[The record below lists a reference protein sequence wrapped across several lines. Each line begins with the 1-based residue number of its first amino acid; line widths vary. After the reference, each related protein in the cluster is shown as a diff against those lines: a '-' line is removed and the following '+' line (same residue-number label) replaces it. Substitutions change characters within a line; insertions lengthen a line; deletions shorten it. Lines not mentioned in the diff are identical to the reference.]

1 MFRSGRTSLVKDLN
15 QQHVLNLV
23 RMHPGIAASEI
34 HRATKLQ
41 MSTISYT
48 LRELKTQGLIQHI
61 GYGDSTVQGGKPPVL
76 WDLSPAY
83 GYVIGIEL
91 MPKEMRLVLLDFS
104 TKIRF
109 QNIYSLN
116 LLGQANRMEEEVR
129 RIIKQVLTG
138 QRISPDKVLGVGLG
152 IPGLIDARKGI
163 IRYSHTFGL
172 KDVPFGEM
180 VQRHFSFPVAIGN
193 DANAGA
199 LGIKWLSRTEH
210 LVPNILYVTI
220 NQNFRG
226 MGTGLIINHELYEG
240 AHGFAGEI
248 TAFLLPAQRQRIVAQ
263 AQEKYGKNAGIIKR
277 LAAQEPGN
285 IPVVE
290 VVEEATQ
297 GDEAAKHILRQIAKV
312 IGMKLSQLVDIL
324 DPHIV
329 VIGGDICG
337 AEKFIAKIIRERV
350 HHTGITEFNRK
361 LTVQFSAFGIY
372 SVAMGSTALILQRI
386 FRQQ

>member
-1 MFRSGRTSLVKDLN
+1 MFKSGRTSLVKDLN

-48 LRELKTQGLIQHI
+48 LRELKTQGLIQDI

-76 WDLSPAY
+76 W
-83 GYVIGIEL
+83 V
-91 MPKEMRLVLLDFS
+91 LDFS

-109 QNIYSLN
+109 QNIYSIN

-138 QRISPDKVLGVGLG
+138 QKIAPDKVLGVGLG
-152 IPGLIDARKGI
+152 IPGLIDARKGL

-248 TAFLLPAQRQRIVAQ
+248 TSFLLPAQRQRIVAQ
-263 AQEKYGKNAGIIKR
+263 AQEKYGKNAGIVKR

>member
-1 MFRSGRTSLVKDLN
+1 MFKSGNTSLVKDLN

-48 LRELKTQGLIQHI
+48 LRELKTQGLIQDI

-83 GYVIGIEL
+83 GFVIGIEL
-91 MPKEMRLVLLDFS
+91 IPNEIRLVLLDFS
-104 TKIRF
+104 TIVRF
-109 QNIYSLN
+109 QRIFPLN
-116 LLGQANRMEEEVR
+116 LRGNERHLAEEVC
-129 RIIKQVLTG
+129 RIIKQVVTE
-138 QRISPDKVLGVGLG
+138 QKIPPDKMLGVGLG
-152 IPGLIDARKGI
+152 IPGLIDARKGL

-172 KDVPFGEM
+172 KEIPFLEM
-180 VQRHFSFPVAIGN
+180 VQRHFRFSVAIGN

-220 NQNFRG
+220 NQSFRG

-240 AHGFAGEI
+240 AHGCAGEI
-248 TAFLLPAQRQRIVAQ
+248 TSFLLPAQRQRIVAQ

-277 LAAQEPGN
+277 LAVQEPGN

-290 VVEEATQ
+290 VVEEAAK

-312 IGMKLSQLVDIL
+312 IGMKLAQLVDIV
-324 DPHIV
+324 DPHVI

-337 AEKFIAKIIRERV
+337 AEKFIAKIIKERL
-350 HHTGITEFNRK
+350 HHTVITDCNRK
-361 LTVQFSAFGIY
+361 LPVQFSSFGIY

-386 FRQQ
+386 FRPQ